1 MALKKSANNEVFE
14 HIENT
19 FKLKMDNE
27 IFKRNNPDQVTGN
40 ATKLDAS
47 IHKLRRKYKSLK
59 QDWTSKTSRVKN
71 G

>member
-1 MALKKSANNEVFE
+1 MALKKSANDEVFE

-19 FKLKMDNE
+19 FELKMDNE

-47 IHKLRRKYKSLK
+47 IHKLRQKYKSLK

>member
-19 FKLKMDNE
+19 FELKLNNE

-40 ATKLDAS
+40 AKTLDAS
-47 IHKLRRKYKSLK
+47 IDKLRQKYKSLK

>member
-1 MALKKSANNEVFE
+1 
-14 HIENT
+14 
-19 FKLKMDNE
+19 MDNE
-27 IFKRNNPDQVTGN
+27 IFKRNNPDQVKGN

>member
-1 MALKKSANNEVFE
+1 
-14 HIENT
+14 
-19 FKLKMDNE
+19 MDNE

-47 IHKLRRKYKSLK
+47 IHKLRQKYKSLK